1 MFGARVVR
9 QKRERERQDRLARD
23 LDGPVIP
30 YIKGSMFRYASS
42 DSIVE
47 LAADLFIPSELFQF
61 SKLPT
66 NSAIHPWRP
75 IWKLLLTK

>member
-42 DSIVE
+42 DSIAE
-47 LAADLFIPSELFQF
+47 LAADLFIPSELFLLSSFHLQM
-61 SKLPT
+61 SAELP
-66 NSAIHPWRP
+66 SA
-75 IWKLLLTK
+75 

>member
-30 YIKGSMFRYASS
+30 YIKPFGERF
-42 DSIVE
+42 E
-47 LAADLFIPSELFQF
+47 PSELPYFKYRSESVSQSYESHF
-61 SKLPT
+61 TRTALISNLFCGCSP
-66 NSAIHPWRP
+66 
-75 IWKLLLTK
+75 LE